1 MRRFFTT
8 NFVTQRLTPNGPQ
21 VLAQNAD
28 DDGTPADASSKTPA
42 ESGHGRESDENAEDT
57 GVYMSDNDQILTN
70 NMTEGGDSVG
80 DSDGERPDE
89 GTDEPDD
96 DNIETDS
103 VYVPTTETLDSM
115 HAALRDK
122 EIEVRGSPI
131 VDDEVWSILVEDA
144 DGDLDA
150 LDNVL
155 RARSRMLMDLQ
166 EEEAERGD
174 NADNEDEPE
183 HHGGPM
189 YSDGGEEQPRPHAKR
204 PGDVNYAGIGSSD
217 PTDDPGTSPMDLIPG
232 GYVNRERDEDGDVPE
247 TPSRTLFDLIDEDD
261 AEE

>member
-1 MRRFFTT
+1 MRRLFTT
-8 NFVTQRLTPNGPQ
+8 NYVRQKIVG
-21 VLAQNAD
+21 NAAAG
-28 DDGTPADASSKTPA
+28 DGENPADASSKNPA
-42 ESGHGRESDENAEDT
+42 ESGRGRESDENAEDT
-57 GVYMSDNDQILTN
+57 GVYMSD
-70 NMTEGGDSVG
+70 
-80 DSDGERPDE
+80 SDHLHYHYAQEESESRANEAEERPDE
-89 GTDEPDD
+89 DAKEPDD

-115 HAALRDK
+115 HEALRDK

-166 EEEAERGD
+166 EEEAERAD

-217 PTDDPGTSPMDLIPG
+217 PEDDPGTSPMDLIPG

-261 AEE
+261 AGE